1 MTSITSSATNA
12 SPRPVAGIAI
22 PDGRLAREIT
32 ELVRDTAS
40 PLLFNHSRR
49 VLHWSALTGVRHGLK
64 FDAEPLC
71 TGTMFHDMGP
81 PNIQQAGSNTSGHRG
96 RRTLG

>member
-40 PLLFNHSRR
+40 PLLYNHSRR
-49 VLHWSALTGVRHGLK
+49 VLHWNALTTVRRGLK
-64 FDAEPLC
+64 SDAEPLYA
-71 TGTMFHDMGP
+71 GTMFHDMGLTP
-81 PNIQQAGSNTSGHRG
+81 QAVADV
-96 RRTLG
+96 